1 MNSTSSDNDTKDGK
15 PPAREEQGS
24 ASEES
29 DETERSGAQ
38 HHNDAHQN
46 HDDRLPATEVAPGY
60 RDYSRSRPAFISM
73 GSGFQS
79 FPQKLHEILSKP
91 EYSHACS
98 WLPHGRAW
106 IVHNTR
112 DFEQDVLP
120 RYFR

>member
-1 MNSTSSDNDTKDGK
+1 MSSFDKDSKDGK
-15 PPAREEQGS
+15 PPAREEEEGS
-24 ASEES
+24 ASADS
-29 DETERSGAQ
+29 DETESAAEQLG
-38 HHNDAHQN
+38 AHQN
-46 HDDRLPATEVAPGY
+46 YPRLPAPEVVPGY
-60 RDYSRSRPAFISM
+60 RDYGRSRPAFISM

-91 EYSHACS
+91 DYTHVCS

-112 DFEQDVLP
+112 DFELIVLP